1 VERCHRLDSMLE
13 IDKTIKHLQ
22 GEIEMYVDDERFTR
36 NIDKFGEGL
45 ATFMRDAMAIFADSA
60 NK

>member
-1 VERCHRLDSMLE
+1 
-13 IDKTIKHLQ
+13 
-22 GEIEMYVDDERFTR
+22 MYVDDERFTR

>member
-1 VERCHRLDSMLE
+1 MKIKEWFDYLNKFGEYSLE
-13 IDKTIKHLQ
+13 AFKNLGQ
-22 GEIEMYVDDERFTR
+22 MYVDDERFTN

-45 ATFMRDAMAIFADSA
+45 AMFMRDAMTIYADT